1 MRKLAL
7 AVLLGGCLTG
17 LGSCGGKSSANH
29 LTIAG
34 STAFTPVVQK
44 LADAFKAKRAGV
56 TVDIHSV
63 GSMVGIKNVN
73 DGACDLGMADLAD
86 LPPEAKALKSVVVS
100 RDGIAVV
107 VNPANPVS
115 GLTMDQV
122 SKIFDGSISN
132 WKEVGGPDK
141 AITVICREESSG
153 SRKTFDAVVKVKG
166 RVTKSAQFQNSNGA
180 CRAAVASDPNA
191 ISYVTMVQVD
201 SSVKALSIDGIAAKP
216 EAVREGKYV
225 IVATDYLLTKG
236 DAAGLAKD
244 FIDFAL
250 SDEGQKLIRDA
261 GLIPVK

>member
-7 AVLLGGCLTG
+7 AALMVAGAIGVGG
-17 LGSCGGKSSANH
+17 CGGKSDAKH

-34 STAFTPVVQK
+34 STAFTPVAQK
-44 LADAFKAKRAGV
+44 LADAFKAKRPGV

-73 DGACDLGMADLAD
+73 DGACDVGMADVAD
-86 LPPEAKALKSVVVS
+86 LPAEAKSLKAVIIS

-107 VNPANPVS
+107 VNPANSVS
-115 GLTMDQV
+115 DLTLEQV
-122 SKIFDGSISN
+122 AKIFDGSISN
-132 WKEVGGPDK
+132 WKDVGGADK

-153 SRKTFDAVVKVKG
+153 SRKTFDSIAKVKG
-166 RVTKSAQFQNSNGA
+166 KVTKAAQFQNSNGA

-201 SSVKALSIDGIAAKP
+201 ASVKALSIGGAAAKI
-216 EAVREGKYV
+216 ESVREGKYT

-236 DAAGLAKD
+236 EPSGLSKE
-244 FIDFAL
+244 FIEFAL
-250 SDEGQKLIRDA
+250 SEEGQKLIKEA